1 MKEKIFFST
10 TQIYTLSVIVKQ
22 NYNTW
27 LLNYIKKKTC
37 TSNRLEN

>member
-10 TQIYTLSVIVKQ
+10 TQIYTLLVIVKQ

-27 LLNYIKKKTC
+27 LLNYIKK
-37 TSNRLEN
+37 NMY